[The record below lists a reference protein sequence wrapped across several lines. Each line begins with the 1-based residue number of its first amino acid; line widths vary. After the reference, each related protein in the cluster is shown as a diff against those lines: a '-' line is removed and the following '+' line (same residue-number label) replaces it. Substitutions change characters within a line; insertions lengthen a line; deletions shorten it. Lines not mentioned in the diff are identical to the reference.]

1 MTVSKS
7 ARYALYAVLD
17 MARALD
23 EPVTVGQV
31 AERYR
36 IPESALAKV
45 FQQLV
50 RSGIAVGTRGIGGG
64 YRLARPPRKV
74 TVLDVM
80 DVFERS
86 RRGQP
91 CLLGDPGLD
100 CERDRACSL
109 GRLFAEVD
117 ELILSTYASVTFETL
132 VKRTRGREDGQRAPL
147 DVAVSP

>member
-7 ARYALYAVLD
+7 ARYALYAVLE

-31 AERYR
+31 ADRYR

-64 YRLARPPRKV
+64 YRLSRPPRKI
-74 TVLDVM
+74 TVLEVM
-80 DVFERS
+80 DVFEHG
-86 RRGQP
+86 RRGQG
-91 CLLGDPGLD
+91 CLLGDPGSD
-100 CERDRACSL
+100 CEVGGYCSL
-109 GRLFAEVD
+109 GRLFSEVD
-117 ELILSTYASVTFETL
+117 ELVQSTYASVTFETL
-132 VKRTRGREDGQRAPL
+132 VRRTRRREAPRAAPL
-147 DVAVSP
+147 PVVASS